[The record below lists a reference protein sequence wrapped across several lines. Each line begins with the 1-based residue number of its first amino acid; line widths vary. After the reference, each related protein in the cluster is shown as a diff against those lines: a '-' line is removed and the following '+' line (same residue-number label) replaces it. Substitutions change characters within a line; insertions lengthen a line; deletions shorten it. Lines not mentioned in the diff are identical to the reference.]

1 MDMTATVPVP
11 ELERTFEIV
20 NSLGLHARA
29 AALLVQT
36 AQKFRC
42 SVEILKEDLAVNG
55 KSIMGV
61 LMLAA
66 AKGSFIRIRVQ
77 GEDADAALEELGEL
91 VRNGFWEKG

>member
-1 MDMTATVPVP
+1 MDVGVPGS
-11 ELERTFEIV
+11 EERTFVIV

-36 AQKFRC
+36 AQAYT
-42 SVEILKEDLAVNG
+42 SEIEVRKDDIAVNG

-66 AKGSFIRIRVQ
+66 GKGSRVTVRAC
-77 GEDADAALEELGEL
+77 GEDARAAVEGLGEL
-91 VRNGFWEKG
+91 IRNGFWEKE